1 VLYLSSLLG
10 RLSAAARFVF
20 DLLALEWVQ
29 AAQPDPMLLERAR
42 AHLAVAELERCL
54 RLRRNGGDCRRFAH
68 VSS

>member
-1 VLYLSSLLG
+1 VLYLSGLVARLG
-10 RLSAAARFVF
+10 AAARFVF
-20 DLLALEWVQ
+20 DQLALEWVQ
-29 AAQPDPMLLERAR
+29 PAQPDPTLLDRAR